1 MGGLNKLFK
10 GYHWSKNDLSDQNN
24 FSKVRKLFAWF
35 KIILQLNKKK
45 LFDDFS
51 LAD

>member
-1 MGGLNKLFK
+1 MTRII
-10 GYHWSKNDLSDQNN
+10 S
-24 FSKVRKLFAWF
+24 SKVRKLFAWF
-35 KIILQLNKKK
+35 RIVSQLNKK